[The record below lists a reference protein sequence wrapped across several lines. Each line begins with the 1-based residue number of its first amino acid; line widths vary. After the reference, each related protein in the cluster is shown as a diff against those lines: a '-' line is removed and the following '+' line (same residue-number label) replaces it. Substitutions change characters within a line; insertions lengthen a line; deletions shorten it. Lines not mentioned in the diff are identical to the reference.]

1 MADVELLQLQLKQKL
16 LKEKLLKEKTKEVE
30 TKQKVETEQK
40 PVTFEDNLLSWMA
53 SGGQT
58 PPPFYNES
66 EVEGQ
71 VSPETFGIFQ
81 QFMNKPTSGGTSIA
95 QDMAKSGLEL
105 AEAGKSEIV
114 DVPDTVDIYS
124 EGGKQLD
131 IPPMAQT
138 VLEKIANTVITGL
151 GYAEAGVG
159 FTVGSIADALV
170 KAGMNESSARRLA
183 KDVMAMPEAFAG
195 SPSMFFKSKGELI
208 KPEMPTTI
216 KNIDTKKTTKT
227 TQDLSP
233 EEKEVVEIIRSA
245 SSGGVNEDKAI
256 KKLLELAKVNPNIKE
271 MAERLGF
278 DLPFDIYADS
288 DLIKRAA
295 GSTRDVKG
303 STAEILFRQQVIEA
317 KNRADEIIKE
327 LGATD
332 LSTISFKI
340 EKNLQETIDGL
351 KTREGDFYDRVDG
364 NEKKNIVGLVDHTE
378 KANLTNTLNEINK
391 IAKKLGGEKFLKPN
405 IKAILQDEDY
415 TYGRL
420 LDLKEQIGNGAF
432 KNKGEY
438 IDTTTSTLIQIYDA
452 LKKDQFA
459 NAVRI
464 GGNEVESL
472 LKNANSLTVKR
483 KELQD
488 AQVAALGKVLQ
499 GSIAPKLSSVFTG
512 GTKGDISNFN
522 KFVDIVPED
531 FRKEALLTAIEQA
544 VTVKDKNQNLNFGFA
559 QFNTLYQKLKK
570 QKVVFNKLKKELG
583 PETTKVLDELA
594 IISNRIN
601 QAEGNIEF
609 TGKANQALVNAIQAR
624 SMLEKFMTGNMFP
637 RAVQG
642 AAGALGGMA
651 FGSNISSGIAA
662 TIFSSLKFNSKD
674 RLKIAG
680 DLFGNV
686 KFRQMI
692 DEVAQTGSVSEETLS
707 SVAKLPIYKRWAKS
721 MGIDD
726 GRNWLQGAVVTT
738 AESPPSEADE
748 ALDTIVEEQS
758 SLDQS
763 SAAQDIIKSV
773 TPSTIDKIRQYA

>member
-1 MADVELLQLQLKQKL
+1 MTNEELQRKILEEKINSIKKQNL
-16 LKEKLLKEKTKEVE
+16 ISNAPV
-30 TKQKVETEQK
+30 VETEQK
-40 PVTFEDNLLSWMA
+40 PVTFEDNLKSWMA
-53 SGGQT
+53 SGGRT
-58 PPPFYNES
+58 PPPFYDES

-71 VSPETFGIFQ
+71 VSPRTFEIFQ
-81 QFMNKPTSGGTSIA
+81 QFMAETTSGGKSTSIA

-170 KAGMNESSARRLA
+170 KAGMNESSARKLA
-183 KDVMAMPEAFAG
+183 NDVMAMPEAFAG
-195 SPSMFFKSKGELI
+195 SPSQLFRPKMPSGL
-208 KPEMPTTI
+208 KPTAI

-233 EEKEVVEIIRSA
+233 EEQEIVEIIRSA

-256 KKLLELAKVNPNIKE
+256 QKLFELAKINPNIKE
-271 MAERLGF
+271 TAERLGF

-303 STAEILFRQQVIEA
+303 STAEILFRQQVVEA
-317 KNRADEIIKE
+317 KNRADEIIKD

-340 EKNLQETIDGL
+340 EKNLEETIDGL

-405 IKAILQDEDY
+405 IKTILQDEDY

-438 IDTTTSTLIQIYDA
+438 IDTTTSTLIQIYYA

-488 AQVAALGKVLQ
+488 AQVAALGKVLK
-499 GSIAPKLSSVFTG
+499 GSIAPKLSGVFTG
-512 GTKGDISNFN
+512 GTKGDMSNFN
-522 KFVDIVPED
+522 KFVDIVPKD

-583 PETTKVLDELA
+583 SETTKVLDELA

-651 FGSNISSGIAA
+651 FGSNVTSGIVA

-707 SVAKLPIYKRWAKS
+707 SVSKLPLYKRWAKS

-738 AESPPSEADE
+738 VDSPPPEANE

-763 SAAQDIIKSV
+763 SSAQDIIKSV

>member
-1 MADVELLQLQLKQKL
+1 MADVELLQLQLKQ
-16 LKEKLLKEKTKEVE
+16 KLLKEKTKEVE

-58 PPPFYNES
+58 PPPFYNKS

-105 AEAGKSEIV
+105 AEAGKAEIV

-195 SPSMFFKSKGELI
+195 SPSQLFKPNMPSGL
-208 KPEMPTTI
+208 KPTAI
-216 KNIDTKKTTKT
+216 KNIDTKT
-227 TQDLSP
+227 P
-233 EEKEVVEIIRSA
+233 EINEQEIAKLIRA
-245 SSGGVNEDKAI
+245 SVGSGQNAKKAI
-256 KKLLELAKVNPNIKE
+256 EKLIAQAKINPEIKE
-271 MAERLGF
+271 IAERLGF
-278 DLPFDIYADS
+278 RLPFDMFAEGEIVKQS
-288 DLIKRAA
+288 AA
-295 GSTRDVKG
+295 ITRDVKG
-303 STAEILFRQQVIEA
+303 SVADVVFRQEVQDAI
-317 KNRADEIIKE
+317 NQADSIIKD
-327 LGATD
+327 LGATN
-332 LSTISFKI
+332 LATISEKI
-340 EKNLQETIDGL
+340 GNTLQTTQQSL
-351 KTREGDFYDRVDG
+351 KVREGDLFDRING
-364 NEKKNIVGLVDHTE
+364 NPEKNIVALVNKTE
-378 KANLTNTLNEINK
+378 KVDITNTLNEINRLIKEEGIESLDPK
-391 IAKKLGGEKFLKPN
+391 IR
-405 IKAILQDEDY
+405 AILKRKDL
-415 TYGRL
+415 TYGGL
-420 LDLKEQIGNGAF
+420 LRLKEAIGDGAF
-432 KNKGEY
+432 KNKGPY
-438 IDTTTSTLIQIYDA
+438 SDTSTGQ
-452 LKKDQFA
+452 LKLLYGKLTDDQFA

-464 GGNEVESL
+464 GGDEVEDL
-472 LKNANSLTVKR
+472 LKNANRLTAKR
-483 KELQD
+483 KELEQTL
-488 AQVAALGKVLQ
+488 VKILGRDLQ
-499 GSIAPKLSSVFTG
+499 GSISTKLKSAITSG
-512 GTKGDISNFN
+512 AKGDISNTN
-522 KFVDIVPED
+522 RILQAIPEEL
-531 FRKEALLTAIEQA
+531 RKEAILTAIQDA
-544 VTVKDKNQNLNFGFA
+544 TRAGDIQGNVNFGLA
-559 QFNTLYQKLKK
+559 QFRTLYQNLKN
-570 QKVVFNKLKKELG
+570 QEPIFTAISKELG

-594 IISNRIN
+594 EISRRITEARAN
-601 QAEGNIEF
+601 VAQ
-609 TGKANQALVNAIQAR
+609 TGKANQALLTSIQAE
-624 SMLEKFMTGNMFP
+624 SVLEKFLTGSTTA
-637 RAVQG
+637 RIVG
-642 AAGALGGMA
+642 GLTGTAASFLSPIPGVGGLLATA
-651 FGSNISSGIAA
+651 FASI
-662 TIFSSLKFNSKD
+662 KFTPKN
-674 RLKIAG
+674 RLKLLG
-680 DLFGNV
+680 DLFNDT

-692 DEVAQTGSVSEETLS
+692 REVAETGNVSEETLS
-707 SVAKLPIYKRWAKS
+707 SVAKLPLYKRWAKS

-726 GRNWLQGAVVTT
+726 SRNWLQGAVVTT

>member
-1 MADVELLQLQLKQKL
+1 MDDVELLQLQLKQ
-16 LKEKLLKEKTKEVE
+16 KLLKEKTKEVE

-53 SGGQT
+53 SKGQT
-58 PPPFYNES
+58 PPPFYDES

-81 QFMNKPTSGGTSIA
+81 QFMNKTTSDGTSIA

-216 KNIDTKKTTKT
+216 KTTTKT
-227 TQDLSP
+227 P
-233 EEKEVVEIIRSA
+233 EINEQEIAKLIRA
-245 SSGGVNEDKAI
+245 SVGSGQNAKKAI
-256 KKLLELAKVNPNIKE
+256 EKLIAQAKINPEIKE
-271 MAERLGF
+271 IAERLGF
-278 DLPFDIYADS
+278 RLPFDMFAEGEIVKQS
-288 DLIKRAA
+288 AA
-295 GSTRDVKG
+295 ITRDVKG
-303 STAEILFRQQVIEA
+303 SVADVVFRQEVQDAI
-317 KNRADEIIKE
+317 NQADSIIKD
-327 LGATD
+327 LGATN
-332 LSTISFKI
+332 LATISEKI
-340 EKNLQETIDGL
+340 GNTLQTTQQSL
-351 KTREGDFYDRVDG
+351 KVREGDLFDRING
-364 NEKKNIVGLVDHTE
+364 NPEKNIVALVNKTE
-378 KANLTNTLNEINK
+378 KVDITNTLNEINRLIK
-391 IAKKLGGEKFLKPN
+391 EEGIESLDPK
-405 IKAILQDEDY
+405 IKAILKRKDL
-415 TYGRL
+415 TYGGL
-420 LDLKEQIGNGAF
+420 LRLKEAIGDGAF
-432 KNKGEY
+432 KNKGPY
-438 IDTTTSTLIQIYDA
+438 SDTSTGQ
-452 LKKDQFA
+452 LKLLYGKLTDDQFA

-464 GGNEVESL
+464 GGDEVEDL
-472 LKNANSLTVKR
+472 LKNANRLTAKR
-483 KELQD
+483 KELEQTL
-488 AQVAALGKVLQ
+488 VKILGRDLQ
-499 GSIAPKLSSVFTG
+499 GSISTKLKSAITSG
-512 GTKGDISNFN
+512 AKGDISNTN
-522 KFVDIVPED
+522 RILQAIPEEL
-531 FRKEALLTAIEQA
+531 RKEAILTAIQDA
-544 VTVKDKNQNLNFGFA
+544 TRAGDIQGNVNFGLA
-559 QFNTLYQKLKK
+559 QFRTLYQNLKN
-570 QKVVFNKLKKELG
+570 QEPIFTAISKELG

-594 IISNRIN
+594 EISRRITEARAN
-601 QAEGNIEF
+601 VAQ
-609 TGKANQALVNAIQAR
+609 TGKANQALLTSIQAE
-624 SMLEKFMTGNMFP
+624 SVLEKFLTGSTTA
-637 RAVQG
+637 RIVGGLTGTAASLAVPIPG
-642 AAGALGGMA
+642 VGGLLATA
-651 FGSNISSGIAA
+651 FASI
-662 TIFSSLKFNSKD
+662 KFTPKN
-674 RLKIAG
+674 RLKLLG
-680 DLFGNV
+680 DLFNDT

-692 DEVAQTGSVSEETLS
+692 REVAETGNVSEETLS
-707 SVAKLPIYKRWAKS
+707 SVAKLPLYKRWAKS

-726 GRNWLQGAVVTT
+726 SRNWLQGAVVTT
-738 AESPPSEADE
+738 AESPRSEADE